1 MNTEANQ
8 PTKHL
13 EHHKGG
19 TLRARG
25 QTVNGLAHG
34 YWEWFRTDGTRMRS
48 GHFDMGVQVGRWTT
62 YDRAG
67 EAYKVTEMKPDAS
80 KALTRL

>member
-1 MNTEANQ
+1 MNTEAGQ
-8 PTKHL
+8 PVDHR
-13 EHHKGG
+13 EYHKSG

-25 QTVNGLAHG
+25 QTVEGLAHG
-34 YWEWFRTDGTRMRS
+34 YWEWFRTDGRRMRS

-67 EAYKVTEMKPDAS
+67 EPYKVTEMKLDAS
-80 KALTRL
+80 KALKRL

>member
-1 MNTEANQ
+1 MNTDPGL
-8 PTKHL
+8 PTDHL

-25 QTVNGLAHG
+25 QTVDGLAHG
-34 YWEWFRTDGTRMRS
+34 YWEWFRTDGTLMRS

-62 YDRAG
+62 YDRTGA
-67 EAYKVTEMKPDAS
+67 AHKVTEMKPDAS
-80 KALTRL
+80 KGLTRL